1 MQDFSY
7 NNQIG
12 ESEIFYKFQE
22 NIRKAASVDRSVLLI
37 GERGSGKEFAASRLH
52 YLSSRWKNSFIKL
65 NCAALPP
72 SLIESELFGH
82 VKGAYTGAERER
94 KGRFEEA
101 HTGTLFLDEIG
112 LIPFE
117 VQEKILRVV
126 EYGTFE
132 RVGSSETLEADVRI
146 IGAANQDLPALCRE
160 GKFKQDLLDRL
171 SFEVLFVPPLRTRGE
186 DIFVL
191 ADHFAQKMG
200 KELGR
205 SGRISF
211 TEKVLAE
218 LNSYSWPGNIREL
231 KNTVE
236 RAVYR
241 AEGSIIDS
249 IELNPFVNPYSE
261 PENHFKAAEEK
272 AGTAEKG
279 GSFSNEAEE
288 KLNLNSEQ
296 EIPPYILTA
305 GDHQHFHEYDHPAEK
320 TDPYKADSQMSFSE
334 KILEELIKELIEQA
348 GIITADNDSADFN
361 AVTDLVKRQ
370 LIVSALEECGNRQ
383 KQAAAVL
390 NLSYDQFRG
399 IYRKYFT

>member
-1 MQDFSY
+1 MAEMFN

-12 ESEIFYKFQE
+12 ESEEFYSFQE
-22 NIRKAASVDRSVLLI
+22 NLRRAASVDRSVLLI

-52 YLSSRWKNSFIKL
+52 YLSSRWNNSFVKL

-82 VKGAYTGAERER
+82 VKGAYTGADRER

-101 HTGTLFLDEIG
+101 DGGTLFLDEIG

-132 RVGSSETLEADVRI
+132 RVGSSETKEIDVRI
-146 IGAANQDLPALCRE
+146 IGAANQDLPAMCRE

-171 SFEVLFVPPLRTRGE
+171 SFEVLFVPPLRARKG
-186 DIFVL
+186 DITVL
-191 ADHFAQKMG
+191 AEHFAQKMG

-205 SGRISF
+205 KGRISF
-211 TEKVLAE
+211 SDSAAEKLTG
-218 LNSYSWPGNIREL
+218 YGWPGNIREL

-241 AEGSIIDS
+241 ASGNV
-249 IELNPFVNPYSE
+249 IEDVVLDPFVNPYTEITVEKSDSHEEVSSE
-261 PENHFKAAEEK
+261 QSGSTGTDGKREIIPAADK
-272 AGTAEKG
+272 TQLDSGSDNNSLYQVSADCVS
-279 GSFSNEAEE
+279 GSFEGSIMK
-288 KLNLNSEQ
+288 KLIQALIAGAGNSERG
-296 EIPPYILTA
+296 A
-305 GDHQHFHEYDHPAEK
+305 DFHK
-320 TDPYKADSQMSFSE
+320 ITDIVK
-334 KILEELIKELIEQA
+334 KELI
-348 GIITADNDSADFN
+348 S
-361 AVTDLVKRQ
+361 
-370 LIVSALEECGNRQ
+370 SALSDTGNNQ
-383 KQAAAVL
+383 KHAASLL